1 MEDAAAA
8 SHGRLRMAV
17 KERSFWS
24 STSGVVTGVAG
35 TLTGIVGIVGIATQ
49 AGWIGSG
56 GDTGQSATKQADG
69 ADTTTSTTASSDSR
83 TSGVDQRAG
92 RSATTAGA
100 SFTVDPS
107 ALSFEALGARTASV
121 TLKNTGRVEMNV
133 EDITVDGGDEDRFTV
148 AAPCTQASIE
158 PGRSC
163 AVDVS
168 FTPGG
173 SGTARATMVIEV
185 EDAPAEE
192 VPLSGSSLL

>member
-1 MEDAAAA
+1 
-8 SHGRLRMAV
+8 MAV

-35 TLTGIVGIVGIATQ
+35 TLTGIVGLVGIATQ

-56 GDTGQSATKQADG
+56 GDTSQSAARQADG

-83 TSGVDQRAG
+83 TGGVDQRAG

-121 TLKNTGRVEMNV
+121 TLKNTGSIEMNV
-133 EDITVDGGDEDRFTV
+133 DDISVEGEDEDRFTV
-148 AAPCTQASIE
+148 AGTACSQASID

-163 AVDVS
+163 EVEVS

-173 SGTARATMVIEV
+173 SGTAKATMVIEV

-192 VPLSGSSLL
+192 VSLSGSALL